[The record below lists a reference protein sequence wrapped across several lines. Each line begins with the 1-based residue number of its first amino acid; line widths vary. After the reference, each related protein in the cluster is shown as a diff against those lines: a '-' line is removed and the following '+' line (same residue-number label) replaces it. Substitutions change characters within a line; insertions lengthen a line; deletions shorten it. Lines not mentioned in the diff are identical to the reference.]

1 VKAPRSLIA
10 ALLATGLLLTLA
22 GTTQAAT
29 VKALVDSVSGTVEFA
44 PPGSTSFS
52 PLKKG
57 QELAVGSTV
66 RTGDDGKAIIV
77 TTPGSAIEVGNGSN
91 LKINELAFSKTG
103 STVTEQKAHLELT
116 SGVVSALINHNTP
129 KVTDFS
135 IQTPQGAAAAR
146 GTFYAVYVIHGK
158 TYVGVKEGKVGA
170 AASGGGI

>member
-1 VKAPRSLIA
+1 M
-10 ALLATGLLLTLA
+10 LASGLVFIFA
-22 GTTQAAT
+22 GTMQAAP
-29 VKALVDSVSGTVEFA
+29 VKALVNSVSGTVEFA

-57 QELAVGSTV
+57 QELGAGSTV

-91 LKINELAFSKTG
+91 LKITELAFAKSG
-103 STVTEQKAHLELT
+103 STVTQQKAHLELT
-116 SGVVSALINHNTP
+116 SGVVSALIDHNTP